1 MKVNDKIHGFIIE
14 KSRKSEELRGTL
26 WQMRH
31 EKTGAELIWLDNGET
46 NKLFS
51 VAFKTLPWD
60 DTGVFH
66 ILEHSVLCGSD
77 RYPVKEPFLDLL
89 KSSMNTFLNA
99 ITFADK
105 TMYPVSSRNEQDYI
119 NLTRVYLDAVFA
131 PAIYHNPNIF
141 RQEGWHYEIRNK
153 DDEPTFKGV
162 VFNEMKGEFS
172 NVDTLV
178 ADGIGKM
185 LFPDNCYGFVSGG
198 DPEKIPDLSYER
210 FIEAHKE
217 FYHPTNAKI
226 YLDGAVPLEKVLTI
240 IDEEYLSKYEKSDV
254 KHEIAF
260 QKPIA
265 HTSKAMSYEI
275 GKEEDEKQKTHMA
288 LGKVLCDYK
297 NRKKTMAVD
306 MLSSYL
312 TGTNESPLKKAILEK
327 GLAQDVD
334 IYVDDSVMQPYFV
347 LSVRN
352 TEYENREEIK
362 AVIKDTAKKL
372 LDGGIDK
379 EELDATLNMFEFHLR
394 EMREPKALMRNI
406 VALTSWLHGGDPMLY
421 LESDGVLKELREA
434 LKTDYFEKLIEEL
447 FLDDNGV
454 AEFYL
459 RPSKTK
465 GDEARAKE
473 AKRLAETKKSWSD
486 ADTERFISE
495 NAALDKW
502 QKEPDSPEAHA
513 TLPVLSLSDVSDK
526 PEWTETEI
534 KDYNGVKVMYH
545 PVASNGVVHGKLY
558 FSIADVK
565 LEDMPKLSFAVGL
578 LGELPTKNY
587 SVTELTR
594 EIKKNIGSHS
604 FGIDVYSVKDRPELC
619 RPFIRVSFSALE
631 ARVPR
636 TVELLTEIMTS
647 TLFDNSGKIKEIL
660 LQDIDEMNQ
669 SILGRGNGF
678 ATRRTLVGVSAPWA
692 VNEKLSGFDFFRYLN
707 EFSADFDKKIG
718 GFIDFAEKATEKIFV
733 RSRLLMS
740 QTATELDKSGLGFS
754 NILPEGTPC
763 KDEYMKVALD
773 GKKRKEAVL
782 IPAGIS
788 FAASGGDMKAYGK
801 EFSGSIKV
809 LSSVLSYGYLWN
821 EVRVKGGAY
830 GCGFRVNETGTMTFQ
845 SYRDPNPLNSLEVYK
860 NTSSFI
866 REFCASDEN
875 IENYIISTISSTE
888 PLRTPSEEGAVAD
901 ADILSGVSYDD
912 KLSTRREMLTTTK
925 EDVLKLADLFEKMA
939 ENNSVSI
946 FGNAGALSSLDD
958 TWTVMQMNPSTK

>member
-14 KSRKSEELRGTL
+14 NARKSEELCGTL

-66 ILEHSVLCGSD
+66 IIEHSVLCGSD

-119 NLTRVYLDAVFA
+119 NLTRVYLDAAFS

-162 VFNEMKGEFS
+162 VFNEMKGAYS
-172 NVDTLV
+172 NVDTLIEH
-178 ADGIGKM
+178 DICKT
-185 LFPDNCYGFVSGG
+185 LFPDNCYGFESGG
-198 DPEKIPDLSYER
+198 DPEKIPDLTYKR
-210 FIEAHKE
+210 FLEAHTE

-226 YLDGAVPLEKVLTI
+226 YLDGAVPLDRVLTI
-240 IDEEYLSKYEKSDV
+240 IDEEYLSKYEKSDK
-254 KHEIAF
+254 KHVIPP
-260 QKPIA
+260 QKPIKR
-265 HTSKAMSYEI
+265 TSVVESYEI
-275 GKEEDEKQKTHMA
+275 GKEEDEKQKAHMA
-288 LGKVLCDYK
+288 LGKVLCDYSD
-297 NRKKTMAVD
+297 RKKTMAVD
-306 MLSSYL
+306 MLGSYL

-327 GLAQDVD
+327 GLAQDVGL
-334 IYVDDSVMQPYFV
+334 YVDDSVLQPYFV

-362 AVIKDTAKKL
+362 AVIRETVEKLIKDGL
-372 LDGGIDK
+372 DK

-394 EMREPKALMRNI
+394 ETREPKALMRNI

-421 LESDGVLKELREA
+421 LESNGVLAELREA
-434 LKTDYFEKLIEEL
+434 LKTDYFENLIKEL
-447 FLDDNGV
+447 FLSDEGV
-454 AEFYL
+454 AEVYL
-459 RPSKTK
+459 LPSKTK
-465 GDEARAKE
+465 GEETRAKE
-473 AKRLAETKKSWSD
+473 AKRLADAKKSWSD

-513 TLPVLSLSDVSDK
+513 TLPVLSLSDVSEK
-526 PEWTETEI
+526 PEWTETEL
-534 KDYNGVKVMYH
+534 KEENGVKVMYH
-545 PVASNGVVHGKLY
+545 PVSSNGVVHGRLY
-558 FSIADVK
+558 FSIADMK
-565 LEDMPKLSFAVGL
+565 LEDMPKLSLAVGL
-578 LGELPTKNY
+578 LGDLPTKDHT
-587 SVTELTR
+587 VTELTR

-604 FGIDVYSVKDRPELC
+604 FGLDIYSVKDHPELC
-619 RPFIRVSFSALE
+619 RPFVRVSFSALQS
-631 ARVPR
+631 RVPR
-636 TVELLTEIMTS
+636 AVELLTEIMRNTV
-647 TLFDNSGKIKEIL
+647 FDDGGKIKELL
-660 LQDIDEMNQ
+660 LQEIDGMNQ

-678 ATRRTLVGVSAPWA
+678 ATRRTLVGVSASAA
-692 VNEKLSGFDFFRYLN
+692 VNEKITGFDFFRYLN
-707 EFSADFDKKIG
+707 DFSADFDKKIG
-718 GFIDFAEKATEKIFV
+718 EFIDFAKKATDEIFV
-733 RSRLLMS
+733 SSRLMMS
-740 QTATELDKSGLGFS
+740 QTATKLDESGLGFAKA
-754 NILPEGTPC
+754 LPAGKPSA
-763 KDEYMKVALD
+763 DEYMKVALD

-866 REFCASDEN
+866 REFCTSDEN

-901 ADILSGVSYDD
+901 SDMLSGVSYDD

-939 ENNSVSI
+939 EDNSVCV

-958 TWTVMQMNPSTK
+958 TWTVMQMK

>member
-14 KSRKSEELRGTL
+14 KERKSAELGGTL

-31 EKTGAELIWLDNGET
+31 EKTGAELIWLDNGEA

-77 RYPVKEPFLDLL
+77 KYPVKEPFLDLL

-105 TMYPVSSRNEQDYI
+105 TMYPVSSRNEQDFL

-162 VFNEMKGEFS
+162 VFNEMKGAFA

-198 DPEKIPDLSYER
+198 DPEKIPDLTYER
-210 FIEAHKE
+210 FIQAHEE

-226 YLDGAVPLEKVLTI
+226 YLDGAVPLDKVLSI
-240 IDEEYLSKYEKSDV
+240 IDEEYLSKYEKSDK
-254 KHEIAF
+254 KHEIPI
-260 QKPIA
+260 QKPIE
-265 HTSKAMSYEI
+265 HTSRVEEYEI
-275 GKEEDEKQKTHMA
+275 GKEDSEKQKTQMA
-288 LGKVLCDYK
+288 MGKIIGTFED
-297 NRKKTMAVD
+297 RKRVMAVD
-306 MLSSYL
+306 VLSSYL
-312 TGTNESPLKKAILEK
+312 TGTNESPFKRAILEK

-347 LSVRN
+347 LSIRN
-352 TEYENREEIK
+352 TEYDNGEEIK
-362 AVIKDTAKKL
+362 SILKETAKKL
-372 LDGGIDK
+372 LADGIDK

-406 VALTSWLHGGDPMLY
+406 ISLNSWLHGGDPMLY
-421 LESDGVLKELREA
+421 LESNDVLNELRAE

-447 FLDDNGV
+447 FLSDDGV

-465 GDEARAKE
+465 GDETRAKE
-473 AKRLAETKKSWSD
+473 AKRLAESKKSWSD

-526 PEWTETEI
+526 PEWTDTEM
-534 KDYNGVKVMYH
+534 KEFDGVKVMYH
-545 PVASNGVVHGKLY
+545 PVASNGVVHGRMY
-558 FSIADVK
+558 FSIADMK
-565 LEDMPKLSFAVGL
+565 IEDLPKFSLAIEL
-578 LGELPTKNY
+578 LGNLPTKNY
-587 SVTELTR
+587 TVTELTR
-594 EIKKNIGSHS
+594 EIKKNIGSHN
-604 FGIDVYSVKDRPELC
+604 FGREIYAVKDHPELC
-619 RPFIRVSFSALE
+619 RPFVRVSFSSLE

-636 TVELLTEIMTS
+636 TVELLTEIMRNTI
-647 TLFDNSGKIKEIL
+647 FDDGAKIKEIL
-660 LQDIDEMNQ
+660 LQEIDGINQ
-669 SILGRGNGF
+669 SMLGRGNGY
-678 ATRRTLVGVSAPWA
+678 AMRRTLVGVSAAAA
-692 VNEKLSGFDFFRYLN
+692 VNEKLYGFDYYRALT
-707 EFSADFDKKIG
+707 EFKEKFDDMIG
-718 GFIDFAEKATEKIFV
+718 GFIDFAKKTMDKIFV
-733 RSRLLMS
+733 RSRLIMS
-740 QTATELDKSGLGFS
+740 QTATGLDESGLGFAS
-754 NILPEGTPC
+754 ALPAGDAYDG
-763 KDEYMKVALD
+763 KYLAVALD

-788 FAASGGDMKAYGK
+788 FAASGGSLSTYKMKY
-801 EFSGSIKV
+801 SGSLRV
-809 LSSVLSYGYLWN
+809 LSSILTLGYLWN
-821 EVRVKGGAY
+821 EIRVKGGAY
-830 GCGFRVNETGTMTFQ
+830 GCGFRSSDTETMTFY
-845 SYRDPNPLNSLEVYK
+845 SYRDPNPLNSIEVYK
-860 NTSSFI
+860 NTSAFI
-866 REFCASDEN
+866 REFCNSDETV
-875 IENYIISTISSTE
+875 ENYIISTIASTE
-888 PLRTPSEEGAVAD
+888 PLLTPSEEGALAD
-901 ADILSGVSYDD
+901 ASILSDITYDD
-912 KLSTRREMLTTTK
+912 SLRLRREMLATK
-925 EDVLKLADLFEKMA
+925 KSDLLALAEMFEKMA
-939 ENNSVSI
+939 DDNSVCV
-946 FGNAGALSSLDD
+946 FGSAGALGDLDESWMV
-958 TWTVMQMNPSTK
+958 TQMNPSAK

>member
-14 KSRKSEELRGTL
+14 KERKSAELGGTL

-51 VAFKTLPWD
+51 IAFKTLPWD

-77 RYPVKEPFLDLL
+77 KYPVKEPFLDLL

-105 TMYPVSSRNEQDYI
+105 TMYPVSSRNEQDFL
-119 NLTRVYLDAVFA
+119 NLTRVYLDAAFC
-131 PAIYHNPNIF
+131 PSIYSNPNIF

-153 DDEPTFKGV
+153 DDEQTFKGV
-162 VFNEMKGEFS
+162 VFNEMKGAFA

-198 DPEKIPDLSYER
+198 DPEKIPDLTYER
-210 FIEAHKE
+210 FIGAHKE

-226 YLDGAVPLEKVLTI
+226 YLDGAVPLDKVLQI
-240 IDEEYLSKYEKSDV
+240 IDGEYLSKYEKSDA
-254 KHEIAF
+254 KHEIPL
-260 QKPIA
+260 QKPIE
-265 HTSKAMSYEI
+265 HTSRVEEYEI
-275 GKEEDEKQKTHMA
+275 GKEDSEKQKTQMA
-288 LGKVLCDYK
+288 MGKIVGTFAD
-297 NRKKTMAVD
+297 RKKVMAVD
-306 MLSSYL
+306 VLSSYL
-312 TGTNESPLKKAILEK
+312 TGTNESPIKRAILEK

-347 LSVRN
+347 LSIRN
-352 TEYENREEIK
+352 TEYDSREEIK
-362 AVIKDTAKKL
+362 SILKDTAKKI
-372 LDGGIDK
+372 LDDGIDK

-394 EMREPKALMRNI
+394 EMREPKALIRNI
-406 VALTSWLHGGDPMLY
+406 VSLNSWLHGGDPMLY
-421 LESDGVLKELREA
+421 LESNDVLNELRAE

-447 FLDDNGV
+447 FLDDDGV

-465 GDEARAKE
+465 GDETRAKE
-473 AKRLAETKKSWSD
+473 AKRLEKTKKSWSD

-502 QKEPDSPEAHA
+502 QNEPDSPEAHA

-526 PEWTETEI
+526 PEWTDTEI

-545 PVASNGVVHGKLY
+545 PVASNGVVHGRMY
-558 FSIADVK
+558 FSIADMK
-565 LEDMPKLSFAVGL
+565 LEDMPKLALAVDL
-578 LGELPTKNY
+578 LGDLPTKNY
-587 SVTELTR
+587 TVTELTR

-604 FGIDVYSVKDRPELC
+604 FVIDIYSVKDHPELC
-619 RPFIRVSFSALE
+619 RVYVRVSFSALE

-636 TVELLTEIMTS
+636 AVEILTEIMRN
-647 TLFDNSGKIKEIL
+647 TLFDDGGKIKELL
-660 LQDIDEMNQ
+660 LQTIEGMNQ
-669 SILGRGNGF
+669 SILGRGNGY
-678 ATRRTLVGVSAPWA
+678 ATRRTLIGVSAASA
-692 VNEKLSGFDFFRYLN
+692 VSEKTSGFDFFRMLN
-707 EFSADFDKKIG
+707 EFSTDFDNKIG
-718 GFIDFAEKATEKIFV
+718 EFMDFAKKAMDKIFV
-733 RSRLLMS
+733 RSRLMMS
-740 QTATELDKSGLGFS
+740 QTATEIDNNGFGFAS
-754 NILPEGTPC
+754 ILPEGDAC
-763 KDEYMKVALD
+763 KDEYMTVALD

-788 FAASGGDMKAYGK
+788 FAASGGNLVSYGK
-801 EFSGSIKV
+801 EFSGALKV

-830 GCGFRVNETGTMTFQ
+830 GCGFRASETGTVTFH
-845 SYRDPNPLNSLEVYK
+845 SYRDPNPLNSLETYK
-860 NTSSFI
+860 NTASFI
-866 REFCASDEN
+866 REFCKSDEN

-888 PLRTPSEEGAVAD
+888 PLRTPSDEGAVAD
-901 ADILSGVSYDD
+901 SNMLSGVSYDD
-912 KLSTRREMLTTTK
+912 RLRIRREMLATTK
-925 EDVLKLADLFEKMA
+925 KEIAALADLFEKMA
-939 ENNSVSI
+939 DENSVCV
-946 FGNAGALSSLDD
+946 FGNAGALSSLDG
-958 TWTVMQMNPSTK
+958 TWNVMQMKTSEK